1 MVVMPSEHSQE
12 STGAQAPL
20 IILADD
26 RESDSGV
33 IEALQHMPGIQVQTQ
48 RLALGEYEVNGGC
61 VFELKTMLDLAES
74 LKDGRLF
81 SQADR
86 LVNSGGLV
94 ALILEGRGPRCA
106 GKRCKAPLFRSSWCS
121 GCRCSGHSGP
131 RKLPDSWSMPPA
143 NFVAMPAMSGRTT
156 VHDRGRSDG
165 KTT

>member
-33 IEALQHMPGIQVQTQ
+33 IEAPQHMPGIQVQTQ

-61 VFELKTMLDLAES
+61 VFERKTMLDLAES

-94 ALILEGRGPRCA
+94 ALILEGRGSDLNDSQMCREALQGAIVSLTLVFGLPV
-106 GKRCKAPLFRSSWCS
+106 LRSF
-121 GCRCSGHSGP
+121 GP
-131 RKLPDSWSMPPA
+131 EETARLMVYAAS
-143 NFVAMPAMSGRTT
+143 
-156 VHDRGRSDG
+156 
-165 KTT
+165 